1 MWVSWQW
8 QRAHCNK
15 REGNSHH
22 YCLEMIGCGFRHV
35 SSPISHWTK
44 PYQHPPTAGCWFSGE
59 ENCSLSKVVVMA
71 FCLKI
76 EIAHMESSLLK
87 LCFMMSQHLG
97 CQCSIVCFSVDAGGG
112 DGINTLHNLANNTT
126 LGISPREYWIKRIL
140 ITKKAFR
147 FVILNTEMWCND
159 KTY

>member
-76 EIAHMESSLLK
+76 EIGHMESSLLK

-97 CQCSIVCFSVDAGGG
+97 CQCSIVFFCGCRRWGWNKYSSQFSKQHHTG
-112 DGINTLHNLANNTT
+112 NFTQ
-126 LGISPREYWIKRIL
+126 RIL
-140 ITKKAFR
+140 DQEDSNHQEGIQVRYTQYR
-147 FVILNTEMWCND
+147 DVVQ
-159 KTY
+159 

>member
-1 MWVSWQW
+1 MFKERNRSYGV
-8 QRAHCNK
+8 
-15 REGNSHH
+15 
-22 YCLEMIGCGFRHV
+22 LF
-35 SSPISHWTK
+35 TK
-44 PYQHPPTAGCWFSGE
+44 ALFHD
-59 ENCSLSKVVVMA
+59 V
-71 FCLKI
+71 
-76 EIAHMESSLLK
+76 IALI
-87 LCFMMSQHLG
+87 LG

-126 LGISPREYWIKRIL
+126 LEISPREYWIKRIL